1 MSCDSLTA
9 RGRAAPSGRCASHRC
24 CCHAALARRPVLAPT
39 ARPVPSVSGVPLP
52 AAPLVRQSNPPS
64 CHQPSRPQPM
74 PTPLVPPVGRLSQSL
89 AAVLLPWRRGR
100 RPQVAVATED
110 AQGRAARA
118 GRWGSRGATG
128 RLWTRA
134 PTFGI
139 RDTMGGKEQLHFG
152 VLNFKNCYGLKKQI
166 YCEKD
171 QCNLLRSV
179 RVTWRHFERFWPA
192 AGDGDVV

>member
-118 GRWGSRGATG
+118 GRWGSRGAAPPPAA
-128 RLWTRA
+128 RRA
-134 PTFGI
+134 PVDSGT
-139 RDTMGGKEQLHFG
+139 
-152 VLNFKNCYGLKKQI
+152 
-166 YCEKD
+166 
-171 QCNLLRSV
+171 NLRHSRYNGWERAASLRG
-179 RVTWRHFERFWPA
+179 A
-192 AGDGDVV
+192 